1 MTKRRKIWIVLFGV
15 LPAVIFL
22 EACSTAA
29 GDIKEEP
36 IEIRRSETPVSTV
49 ISATVETRPNTEIT
63 PDEPGQSSPTTPSE
77 QVERPAVGL
86 SGAGLTYQS
95 MILTDGSELGFAL
108 LLPEGFNP
116 AQTYPVLF
124 ALPPGPQSRDMVE
137 AGLSSYWAPG
147 AAGRDWI
154 VVSPIAPGGRLFFR
168 GAEQLL
174 PEFLEAIKE
183 QLPVEGDRFHL
194 AGISNGGISAFR
206 IAIQQPELFHS
217 MVVLPGFPA
226 DQDFSMLDRLLEM
239 PVTMYVGE
247 FDSGWVQEMSE
258 TQRELKRLQV
268 NSILEIVPGNGHFI
282 SGVSGEQIFE
292 LLDSYR

>member
-1 MTKRRKIWIVLFGV
+1 MTKRRKILIFLLGV
-15 LPAVIFL
+15 LPAVILL
-22 EACSTAA
+22 EACSPTAD
-29 GDIKEEP
+29 DINKDA
-36 IEIRRSETPVSTV
+36 IEIRASEMSVSTS
-49 ISATVETRPNTEIT
+49 ISTAVETRARTQQT
-63 PDEPGQSSPTTPSE
+63 PIEPGQSSTTTPAE
-77 QVERPAVGL
+77 QVERSVVDL
-86 SGAGLTYQS
+86 RGAGLTYQS
-95 MILTDGSELGFAL
+95 MILADGSELEFAL

-116 AQTYPVLF
+116 VQTYPVLF

-154 VVSPIAPGGRLFFR
+154 VVTPIAPGGRLFFR

-226 DQDFSMLDRLLEM
+226 DQDFSKLDRLLEM

-247 FDSGWVQEMSE
+247 LDSEWVQEMSE
-258 TQRELKRLQV
+258 TQRELERLQV
-268 NSILEIVPGNGHFI
+268 NSTLEIVPGNRHFI
-282 SGVSGEQIFE
+282 SGVSGEQIFDI
-292 LLDSYR
+292 LDSYR

>member
-1 MTKRRKIWIVLFGV
+1 MNDVAMKIV
-15 LPAVIFL
+15 PVILAGGSAL
-22 EACSTAA
+22 E
-29 GDIKEEP
+29 
-36 IEIRRSETPVSTV
+36 
-49 ISATVETRPNTEIT
+49 
-63 PDEPGQSSPTTPSE
+63 
-77 QVERPAVGL
+77 
-86 SGAGLTYQS
+86 
-95 MILTDGSELGFAL
+95 FAL

-116 AQTYPVLF
+116 VQTYPVLL
-124 ALPPGPQSRDMVE
+124 ALPPGGQSRDMVE
-137 AGLSSYWAPG
+137 AGLSSYWISG

-183 QLPVEGDRFHL
+183 QLPVEGGRFHL

-239 PVTMYVGE
+239 PVKMYVGE
-247 FDSGWVQEMSE
+247 LDSGWVQEMSE

>member
-1 MTKRRKIWIVLFGV
+1 M
-15 LPAVIFL
+15 
-22 EACSTAA
+22 
-29 GDIKEEP
+29 EEP
-36 IEIRRSETPVSTV
+36 IGIRPADTAESTSVSRVTV
-49 ISATVETRPNTEIT
+49 TMAEPTIAPTEPSQASTTIATRP
-63 PDEPGQSSPTTPSE
+63 
-77 QVERPAVGL
+77 VERPVIDL
-86 SGAGLTYQS
+86 SGAGLAYQS
-95 MILTDGSELGFAL
+95 MILTEGSELEFAL

-174 PEFLEAIKE
+174 PEFLETIKE

-226 DQDFSMLDRLLEM
+226 DQDFSKLDRLLGM

-247 FDSGWVQEMSE
+247 LDSEWVQEMSE
-258 TQRELKRLQV
+258 TQRELERLQV
-268 NSILEIVPGNGHFI
+268 NSTLKIVPGNGHFI
-282 SGVSGEQIFE
+282 NGVSGEQIFDILE
-292 LLDSYR
+292 SYR